1 MPYFTHDEISNLTTK
16 DLRELLYATFGIQTK
31 SNNRPWMIKRI
42 SQAPVFAEPVAQAL
56 AEVPA
61 EAPVQP
67 APHDPASATT
77 GLIPP
82 VGSEIRKT
90 WRGKELVVQV
100 QADGF
105 LLKGK
110 VYRSLS
116 AAATALCGGN
126 RNGLVFFGLKPRPAK
141 VVQGT
146 AGAA

>member
-16 DLRELLYATFGIQTK
+16 ELRELFYATFRIQTK

-42 SQAPVFAEPVAQAL
+42 SQAPVFAEPVAQAP

-61 EAPVQP
+61 EAPVQS
-67 APHDPASATT
+67 APHDPASAAT

-110 VYRSLS
+110 VYSSLS

-141 VVQGT
+141 DAQGKT
-146 AGAA
+146 GAA